1 MISDELI
8 LNIISIEY
16 DILIFLLILKF
27 YRYDLSKAELEKG
40 KYTLAEDDLI
50 RQRSALQEQGI
61 DDYHIKKKKED
72 AYVEGN
78 RNLLQVLYRSYL
90 CIQINI
96 KIDRNIF
103 DGKNDCL
110 YLLATS
116 IPSLLY

>member
-1 MISDELI
+1 MPL
-8 LNIISIEY
+8 
-16 DILIFLLILKF
+16 FLLSLKY

-78 RNLLQVLYRSYL
+78 RNLLQMMCKSRL
-90 CIQINI
+90 CFQINI
-96 KIDRNIF
+96 RN
-103 DGKNDCL
+103 
-110 YLLATS
+110 
-116 IPSLLY
+116 

>member
-1 MISDELI
+1 ML
-8 LNIISIEY
+8 L
-16 DILIFLLILKF
+16 FLLSLKY

-78 RNLLQVLYRSYL
+78 RNLLQ
-90 CIQINI
+90 I
-96 KIDRNIF
+96 KV
-103 DGKNDCL
+103 G
-110 YLLATS
+110 
-116 IPSLLY
+116 

>member
-1 MISDELI
+1 MPL
-8 LNIISIEY
+8 
-16 DILIFLLILKF
+16 FLLSLKY

-78 RNLLQVLYRSYL
+78 RNLLQMMSKSRL
-90 CIQINI
+90 CFQINI
-96 KIDRNIF
+96 RN
-103 DGKNDCL
+103 
-110 YLLATS
+110 
-116 IPSLLY
+116 

>member
-1 MISDELI
+1 ML
-8 LNIISIEY
+8 L
-16 DILIFLLILKF
+16 FLLSLKY

-78 RNLLQVLYRSYL
+78 RNLLQMLYQSCL
-90 CIQINI
+90 CFQINI
-96 KIDRNIF
+96 RN
-103 DGKNDCL
+103 
-110 YLLATS
+110 
-116 IPSLLY
+116 